1 MALGSAAQS
10 PHCLISLQ
18 WFLWGWGWGWGW
30 DVILLNICS
39 LKQLRKQLKKKK
51 KISLPPSATPQ
62 IQKQNKNKPK
72 ITTATVLPL
81 QQACPHTATKPTPT
95 LQIFDS

>member
-51 KISLPPSATPQ
+51 KISLPPSIRNPPNSKTK
-62 IQKQNKNKPK
+62 QKQ
-72 ITTATVLPL
+72 T
-81 QQACPHTATKPTPT
+81 
-95 LQIFDS
+95 